1 MPDDLLQISD
11 LIADGFGLADI
22 EVSDVLQRA
31 PLVSRISM
39 VPSSNG
45 TVHKFTKEIQ
55 APVIGFRAV
64 NAGREH
70 DHGVDQEVT
79 GDLAILDWAWSCD
92 VAVADAWRRGREH
105 FLERETLR
113 HLKAALFGF
122 EKQLINGQLGAAA
135 GGFAGFRD
143 AGTINALADT
153 MVVNAGGVAGDGAIM
168 SSVYALCLGEDDI
181 VGVYKGDSANPLQP
195 GETNKQRLTDGD
207 GKHYTGYVTDGQ
219 SWLGLQVASAYSIG
233 RVCNI
238 GTGANK
244 TLTDAHLYELLSRFP
259 EGRTPHAFVMSRR
272 SQEQLR
278 KSRTATSPTG
288 APAPIVEEVA
298 GVPVLITEA
307 VLNTEA
313 ALT

>member
-1 MPDDLLQISD
+1 MADDLLQISD

-31 PLVSRISM
+31 PLVERLSM
-39 VPSSNG
+39 VGSSNG
-45 TVHKFTKEIQ
+45 VVHKWTKEIQ

-79 GDLAILDWAWSCD
+79 AELSILDWAWSCD
-92 VAVADAWRRGREH
+92 VAVADAWRKGREH
-105 FLERETLR
+105 FLDRGTLK

-122 EKQLINGQLGAAA
+122 ERQLINGQLGAAA

-143 AGTINALADT
+143 AGTINQLADT
-153 MVVNAGGVAGDGAIM
+153 MVVNAGGVTGDGAIM

-181 VGVYKGDSANPLQP
+181 VGVYKGDGDSFKA
-195 GETNKQRLTDGD
+195 GDTNKQRLTDGD
-207 GKHYTGYVTDGQ
+207 GKHFTGYVTDGQ
-219 SWLGLQVASAYSIG
+219 AWLGLQVASAYSIG

-244 TLTDAHLYELLSRFP
+244 TLTDAMLFELLSRFP
-259 EGRTPHAFVMSRR
+259 EGRTPDVFVMSRR

-288 APAPIVEEVA
+288 APAPIIEEVA
-298 GVPVLITEA
+298 GVPILITEA
-307 VLNTEA
+307 VTNTEA

>member
-1 MPDDLLQISD
+1 MADDLLQISD

-31 PLVSRISM
+31 PLVERLSM

-92 VAVADAWRRGREH
+92 VAVADAWRKGREH
-105 FLERETLR
+105 FLERGTMK
-113 HLKAALFGF
+113 HLKAALYGF
-122 EKQLINGQLGAAA
+122 ENQLINGQLGASAT
-135 GGFAGFRD
+135 GFAGLRD
-143 AGTINALADT
+143 AGTINQLADG
-153 MVVNAGGVAGDGAIM
+153 MVVNATGVAGDGAIH
-168 SSVYALCLGEDDI
+168 SSVYAICLGEDDV
-181 VGVYKGDSANPLQP
+181 VGVYKGDGQPMQP
-195 GETNKQRLTDGD
+195 GETHKQRLTDAG
-207 GKHYTGYVTDGQ
+207 GLHFTGYVTDGQ
-219 SWLGLQVASAYSIG
+219 SWLGMQIASAYSIG
-233 RVCNI
+233 RICNI
-238 GTGANK
+238 GTAGGK
-244 TLTDAHLYELLSRFP
+244 TLNDALIYELLSRFP
-259 EGRTPHAFVMSRR
+259 DGRKPDVLVTNRR

-288 APAPIVEEVA
+288 HPAPIVEEVA
-298 GVPVLITEA
+298 GIPLLITEA
-307 VLNTEA
+307 CRTNEA